1 MRILKYLSCYII
13 GLILLLTFTPIGG
26 VKGYTNTINDY
37 YFSVPE
43 EIVEVSINLDGSA
56 DLEYWI
62 TFLVE
67 DGGDPIDIVD
77 IGFPNKHYKLGS
89 IIADVDGTPVRDIQV
104 SEVLDIGVEIHL
116 HDSTITNTGVLHVK
130 GNQPYM
136 IFEDTEEEDMASVE
150 FGNTWWSSAY
160 TIGTTNLTTRIIFPT
175 TVDETTYT
183 KYHYSDT
190 PDRDCFLLNGRK
202 VFEWN
207 VPSASPSRQ
216 YKYGV
221 SFPKEGVTW
230 YTSIPL
236 TTEELL
242 IIVGIGSL
250 ILIVIVIAVVS
261 YMRKRRRLMDYIPPF
276 VSVPTAG
283 PRTDLRREEVAIVLE
298 KPVNVTISMI
308 ILTLIQKGLLK
319 QFSSESPLLEPV
331 KGASKKHLRKYER
344 IVLKSIHTD
353 LSIDE
358 DDLVKA
364 VSSLVK
370 STQRRIRGYSYE
382 RTVEHYVRL
391 IRESVATIKSES
403 DPRNVSTEAWF
414 WAILDEEFLPDLEVQ
429 ITEREEYYDY
439 YPWYYHYGYHRW
451 HWIPRGRSFTRR
463 VTRISHPIP
472 RASSGGSRGGGG
484 CACACAGCACACA
497 GGGR

>member
-1 MRILKYLSCYII
+1 M
-13 GLILLLTFTPIGG
+13 
-26 VKGYTNTINDY
+26 KGEPEAVNDY

-56 DLEYWI
+56 DIEYWI
-62 TFLVE
+62 TFVVE
-67 DGGDPIDIVD
+67 GGGNPIDIVD

-89 IIADVDGTPVRDIQV
+89 IIADVDGTPVTDIKKSSV
-104 SEVLDIGVEIHL
+104 INIGVEIHL
-116 HDSTITNTGVLHVK
+116 HESTIIDTGVLHVK

-136 IFEDTEEEDMASVE
+136 IFEDTEEKDMASVE
-150 FGNTWWSSAY
+150 FGNTWWGSKY
-160 TIGTTNLTTRIIFPT
+160 TTGTTNLTTRIIFPI
-175 TVDETTYT
+175 TVDESIYT
-183 KYHYSDT
+183 KYHRLE
-190 PDRDCFLLNGRK
+190 PDQQFFLPNGRK
-202 VFEWN
+202 VFEWHEPN
-207 VPSASPSRQ
+207 ALPDRQ
-216 YKYGV
+216 YQYGV

-230 YTSIPL
+230 YTGIPL
-236 TTEELL
+236 TTEEVL
-242 IIVGIGSL
+242 IIVGVVSV
-250 ILIVIVIAVVS
+250 ILIVIVIAAIIFI
-261 YMRKRRRLMDYIPPF
+261 RKRRRLMDYIPPF

-308 ILTLIQKGLLK
+308 ILTLIQKGLL
-319 QFSSESPLLEPV
+319 QQLSPGSPLLEPV
-331 KGASKKHLRKYER
+331 KGVSKKHLRKYER
-344 IVLKSIHTD
+344 IVLKSIRAD
-353 LSIDE
+353 FSIDE
-358 DDLVKA
+358 DDIVKA

-382 RTVEHYVRL
+382 KTVEYYEKL
-391 IRESVATIKSES
+391 IRDSIDTIKSEAN
-403 DPRNVSTEAWF
+403 PQNVPAEAWF

-472 RASSGGSRGGGG
+472 RSSGGSRGRGGGG